1 MTQGGGYGGH
11 PGGSGYPPS
20 GQGGYPPPGQG
31 YPPGQGGYPPGQGYP
46 PPGQGYPPQ
55 GPGYPPPG
63 GPPPGGGY
71 PPPAPGGYPPGGGH
85 PPPGGPGGGP
95 GGPGGPGGIRSSLLD
110 NPDRPS
116 EEPFSLQNGKMLRAT
131 LGRGMREFYARKGA
145 MVAYQGG
152 VNFDGHWE
160 GWGSQFRSFFSGG
173 EGLNL
178 MQVSGSGAV
187 FLANQAQDL
196 HILDLV
202 GGDGLTVDGKNVLAF
217 NSDLNWD
224 LVRVDT
230 QVGIAG
236 VGSYQVEL
244 RGSGRVVVC
253 TSGAPLVMRVTHQN
267 YYFADADA
275 VVGWSSSLQVSMQ
288 AAVTSS
294 SVWKPRGNTGESW
307 QMQFSG
313 DGYVIVQPCELL
325 PPYNALAGAGA
336 AGHFGL
342 GGQGFG
348 GNQLGGHGGGQ
359 QGAGP
364 GGGLGGLGGF
374 GGGGLGG
381 LFGGGR

>member
-11 PGGSGYPPS
+11 PGGSGYPPP

-31 YPPGQGGYPPGQGYP
+31 GY
-46 PPGQGYPPQ
+46 
-55 GPGYPPPG
+55 
-63 GPPPGGGY
+63 PPPGGGY
-71 PPPAPGGYPPGGGH
+71 PPPAPGGYPPGGGY
-85 PPPGGPGGGP
+85 PPPGGPGGPP
-95 GGPGGPGGIRSSLLD
+95 GGPPGGIRSSLLD
-110 NPDRPS
+110 NPERPS

-187 FLANQAQDL
+187 FLANQAQDI

-348 GNQLGGHGGGQ
+348 GNQLGGHGGNQ
-359 QGAGP
+359 Q